1 MSVLSIKGGCL
12 GVFCDIEHV
21 HMKAMVTELL
31 NQSNVPQCVIYDDE
45 IIIRNGAFNKLTG
58 LEKKPNQKIPLAT
71 ILSYQSMEKWVID
84 DNGMNVE
91 LNIEHAVLDQDYM
104 LYTFAVRKK
113 KEDIRLKLVSND
125 QSKKL
130 RWLTDETGKIIEA
143 SEVGKAFLTIQDS
156 IWTFVPRELCNPNNK
171 KQIVTFLYQQI
182 EYEVQVVTYS
192 GYMLFDV
199 VRAEQRV
206 EQLITRNE
214 LINILDLSNECYIV
228 HDSMTIHYA
237 NKATNRYLSVNHS
250 LIGKPVRDH
259 IQERELKLVKE
270 AMRTQQEEIMYR
282 PIKLINGD
290 GSLLYT
296 MCAILP
302 VHIDGKRLF
311 VSVLKQP
318 HQTSKRREE
327 AMKVASRLSASMAH
341 ELRNPLTTIKGF
353 MQLYAET
360 NAIPESQVSTI
371 NGELTQMEKIIDDYV
386 FLAKQK
392 GMAENKTTI
401 EMNSYVKAL
410 VRKKEMKELV
420 KDNPLLLSVSDTYYV
435 RGYEQELDILFLN
448 LIENAVDASHSSTS
462 IEIRVT
468 SDYNQLCVQFIDK
481 GTGIPPNRLYLLGQ
495 PFFSS
500 KEKGTGLG
508 LMICHKIVELH
519 GGRMEI
525 KTKAG
530 AGTIVQVYLPLK
542 AISENRDGKRVKKG
556 FQQVLGQSETRMLTN
571 INLR

>member
-1 MSVLSIKGGCL
+1 
-12 GVFCDIEHV
+12 
-21 HMKAMVTELL
+21 MVTELL

-45 IIIRNGAFNKLTG
+45 IIIRNDAFNKLLG
-58 LEKKPNQKIPLAT
+58 LEKKPDLNIPLAT
-71 ILSYQSMEKWVID
+71 ILSYQSMEKWVVET
-84 DNGMNVE
+84 NGMNVQ
-91 LNIEHAVLDQDYM
+91 LDISHAVLDQEYM
-104 LYTFAVRKK
+104 LYTFAGKTK
-113 KEDIRLKLVSND
+113 KEDVRLNIVSND

-130 RWLTDETGKIIEA
+130 RWLTDEAGKIIEG
-143 SEVGKAFLTIQDS
+143 SEVGRAFLTIQDS
-156 IWTFVPRELCNPNNK
+156 VWTFVPKELYNPNDK
-171 KQIVTFLYQQI
+171 KQVLTFLYQQI
-182 EYEVQVVTYS
+182 EYEVRVITYS

-214 LINILDLSNECYIV
+214 LINILDLSNECYIL

-237 NKATNRYLSVNHS
+237 NKATHRYLGMNHTS
-250 LIGKPVRDH
+250 LIGKPVRHH

-270 AMRTQQEEIMYR
+270 AMQAQQEEIMYR

-302 VHIDGKRLF
+302 VHIDGKKLF

-360 NAIPESQVSTI
+360 KAIPESQVKTI
-371 NGELTQMEKIIDDYV
+371 NAELTQMEKIIDDYV

-392 GMAENKTTI
+392 GMVENKKTI
-401 EMNSYVKAL
+401 EINSYVRAL
-410 VRKKEMKELV
+410 ARKEEMKELV
-420 KDNPLLLSVSDTYYV
+420 KDNPLLLSVSDTYYIH
-435 RGYEQELDILFLN
+435 GYAQELDILFFN
-448 LIENAVDASHSSTS
+448 LIGNAVDASQSATS

-468 SDYNQLCVQFIDK
+468 TDYNQLCVQVIDK

-530 AGTIVQVYLPLK
+530 TGTIVQVYLPLK
-542 AISENRDGKRVKKG
+542 AVSENRDVKRVKKG

-571 INLR
+571 INQRSHSK